1 MEVYD
6 AANNASRLARDF
18 NNVKKFTD
26 LKFDYWPF
34 TAYSVPYICHV

>member
-1 MEVYD
+1 MAVLEVYD

-26 LKFDYWPF
+26 LKFDY
-34 TAYSVPYICHV
+34 